1 MPEVRRCLAALGC
14 LLGFLSLVL
23 NAVLLRRVGEGR
35 AVAWTDGSVRADAPT
50 FLENAP
56 PPPRTS
62 GGQAGPGPGQ
72 GPGPGGRGLHAKPP
86 PPGAGAGNAAQEDLR
101 GGGRGRYSYMVPNIR
116 WGAGSPAVDLGVGAS
131 DVSRAGRDVELRDWE
146 EALSVARA
154 RHRARVAAAAASG
167 EEFRTAPSLKE
178 LAGPQ
183 RLVTDAQ
190 NRTTVSHVIELMR
203 IPKGASTH
211 LSIAGRALAGCPHPG
226 YPCCIKKHDGEYC
239 PRENLYCALV
249 KKCVGHGG
257 LHEPDDPIPTITQ
270 FRDPAERLLSGFFY
284 PEGTHNKHH
293 KDCSTWECFE
303 KYLAD
308 PRLRDAPATKMLLG
322 RYPYSPDRIKPGE
335 VEHAKLNLCKL
346 AWFGMIDAPLASRL
360 LLYEMDPF
368 DRIEPHPVLFELPP
382 DDGGVIEPRHVRR
395 NSNSTYKAF
404 AEGEYRE
411 RGGLE
416 LVVSLNEYEFELYG
430 FAWGL
435 FCGECQWAID

>member
-1 MPEVRRCLAALGC
+1 MAEAAAAAAEFSFGPTAAALGQAP
-14 LLGFLSLVL
+14 GWRS
-23 NAVLLRRVGEGR
+23 AAAEAASAAAAGR
-35 AVAWTDGSVRADAPT
+35 ARNRRGG
-50 FLENAP
+50 EAP
-56 PPPRTS
+56 PRN
-62 GGQAGPGPGQ
+62 GGSWC
-72 GPGPGGRGLHAKPP
+72 
-86 PPGAGAGNAAQEDLR
+86 GAFGFA
-101 GGGRGRYSYMVPNIR
+101 
-116 WGAGSPAVDLGVGAS
+116 
-131 DVSRAGRDVELRDWE
+131 
-146 EALSVARA
+146 
-154 RHRARVAAAAASG
+154 AAAAASG

-226 YPCCIKKHDGEYC
+226 YPCCIKKHEGEYC

-346 AWFGMIDAPLASRL
+346 AWFGMIVLRCAELLHGLLHTGRQNLARQRLHKVQDNLVL
-360 LLYEMDPF
+360 LLF
-368 DRIEPHPVLFELPP
+368 
-382 DDGGVIEPRHVRR
+382 GQQTSPRCWQR
-395 NSNSTYKAF
+395 
-404 AEGEYRE
+404 
-411 RGGLE
+411 
-416 LVVSLNEYEFELYG
+416 
-430 FAWGL
+430 
-435 FCGECQWAID
+435 D